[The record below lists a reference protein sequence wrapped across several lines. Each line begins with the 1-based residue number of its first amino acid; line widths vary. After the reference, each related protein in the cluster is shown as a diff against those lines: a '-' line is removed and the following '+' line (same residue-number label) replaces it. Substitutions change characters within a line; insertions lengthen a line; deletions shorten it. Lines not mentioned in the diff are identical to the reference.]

1 MTQGVVVS
9 EEVATALSEGTAVV
23 SLESTIFSNLGL
35 PAPANTEVHRL
46 CTAAVRSAGAI
57 PALTAVLDGVG
68 RVGIGEDELDRVLS
82 CSTKVAGRDLPVA
95 IGLGL
100 ESGVTT
106 VSASLALSA
115 ITGIRVFATGGI
127 GGVHRGS
134 DLTGDIS
141 ADLEA
146 LARFRVACFSAGAK
160 AFLDLSRTLEYLET
174 VGVPVVGYRTDD
186 FPAFYTRSSGLGVP
200 HRVDKPAEAAAIIE
214 SFTEVGHT
222 GGVLF
227 VVPIPEADELDAEPS
242 KRLSMWRSPMP
253 QPPRYPGPTSLPS
266 SLLAYSP
273 PPMADRSLPTW
284 LWPRTTPKWP
294 PRLLWLSARR
304 HRL

>member
-227 VVPIPEADELDAEPS
+227 VVPIPEADELDAETLEAALDVALADAAAAAVSGPDVTPFVLARILTATDGRS
-242 KRLSMWRSPMP
+242 IPANLALAENNAKVAAEVAVALS
-253 QPPRYPGPTSLPS
+253 
-266 SLLAYSP
+266 
-273 PPMADRSLPTW
+273 
-284 LWPRTTPKWP
+284 
-294 PRLLWLSARR
+294 
-304 HRL
+304 

>member
-1 MTQGVVVS
+1 MTQGLVVS
-9 EEVATALSEGTAVV
+9 EEIATALSEGTAVV

-35 PAPANTEVHRL
+35 PAPANTEVYRL
-46 CTAAVRSAGAI
+46 CTAAVRSAGAV

-106 VSASLALSA
+106 VSASLVLSA
-115 ITGIRVFATGGI
+115 MTGIRVFATGGI

-134 DLTGDIS
+134 DLKGDIS

-146 LARFRVACFSAGAK
+146 LARFQVACFSAGAK

-186 FPAFYTRSSGLGVP
+186 FPAFYTRSSDYRCPIASTSPPRRQRSSSRSQLWATPGGCSSWYQFPKLTSLTA
-200 HRVDKPAEAAAIIE
+200 KP
-214 SFTEVGHT
+214 SMQ
-222 GGVLF
+222 
-227 VVPIPEADELDAEPS
+227 
-242 KRLSMWRSPMP
+242 LSTWRSPMP
-253 QPPRYPGPTSLPS
+253 QPPR
-266 SLLAYSP
+266 
-273 PPMADRSLPTW
+273 
-284 LWPRTTPKWP
+284 
-294 PRLLWLSARR
+294 
-304 HRL
+304 